1 MKLKEHLNI
10 EELVAMYYRETAP
23 GDTRSARMHMEDCAE
38 CAAAFRSLE
47 NDLKS
52 LGIVDAPERDEN
64 YGERMWQRVAEGLPS
79 TERLLSAERLPKT
92 ARPELRRKWRLGLWT
107 GLSYAAGCAALAA
120 AAFYVGTVWEHQQ
133 HLKREAAREA
143 QHKLHPQQKPR
154 VVVVVLGDH
163 LDRSERLLVEL
174 KHADADN
181 QELVR
186 PLREEAK
193 GLLAANQVFQEDAE
207 RSGDEDLSQALDKLE
222 GLLKEIANEPGGL
235 NAASLERL
243 QQQMTKEGL
252 LFEVRVLRSKNPY
265 RETSVRLVAN
275 GGTA

>member
-1 MKLKEHLNI
+1 MKLMEHLNT
-10 EELVAMYYRETAP
+10 EELLSMYYRETAP
-23 GDTRSARMHMEDCAE
+23 GDIHSARRHLDECAE

-47 NDLKS
+47 SDLKL
-52 LGIVDAPERDEN
+52 LGILDAPERDED
-64 YGERMWQRVAEGLPS
+64 YGERMWRRVAVALPPA
-79 TERLLSAERLPKT
+79 LAP
-92 ARPELRRKWRLGLWT
+92 RRKRRLGLWT

-133 HLKREAAREA
+133 HLRREAAREA
-143 QHKLHPQQKPR
+143 NHKLAAPEKPR

-181 QELVR
+181 QELVG

-207 RSGDEDLSQALDKLE
+207 KSGDQDLSQALDKLE
-222 GLLKEIANEPGGL
+222 GLLKEIADEPGGL
-235 NAASLERL
+235 NAASLERV

-252 LFEVRVLRSKNPY
+252 LFEVRVLRSKNPH
-265 RETSVRLVAN
+265 RDTSVRLVAN
-275 GGTA
+275 GGKA